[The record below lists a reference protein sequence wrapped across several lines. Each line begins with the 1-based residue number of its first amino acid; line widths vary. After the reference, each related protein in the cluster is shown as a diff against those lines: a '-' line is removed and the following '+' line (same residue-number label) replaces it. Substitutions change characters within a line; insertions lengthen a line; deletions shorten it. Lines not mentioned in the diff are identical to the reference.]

1 MPPYGPGRWRDSP
14 VLLATGGRLRNSPCG
29 LKHLSLLI
37 RLPLRCSAVPKGGTE
52 RSLGFWKEVLV
63 LYATYT

>member
-1 MPPYGPGRWRDSP
+1 MPPYDAGRWRDYP
-14 VLLATGGRLRNSPCG
+14 ALLAPGGRLRNSPCG
-29 LKHLSLLI
+29 LKHLSLFI
-37 RLPLRCSAVPKGGTE
+37 RRSLRCSAAPKGGTE